1 MSVQLRPEYDAPFPD
16 GGWGSDG
23 KLLYWALDTLDR
35 VAEAAG
41 VRPLSA
47 YLDPRPEPTDLED
60 WDDFEAGVEEWR
72 ASRVDWHPAG
82 DGVQTVEGLLAALRR
97 GGPLRLKGQ
106 LAGRPDGAE
115 LAASLPAVLEPAA
128 AALRRAEAA
137 GVRFRLDLT

>member
-1 MSVQLRPEYDAPFPD
+1 
-16 GGWGSDG
+16 
-23 KLLYWALDTLDR
+23 
-35 VAEAAG
+35 
-41 VRPLSA
+41 
-47 YLDPRPEPTDLED
+47 
-60 WDDFEAGVEEWR
+60 
-72 ASRVDWHPAG
+72 
-82 DGVQTVEGLLAALRR
+82 VQTVEGLLAALHR